1 MNRETPS
8 AEKKDYQKNYLQSLL
23 NGFFFGQALLQG
35 HLHSTYTAHD
45 SDEEDSDY
53 DDDDEEGDEDAGED
67 ADEDGGLVT
76 GEGAG
81 SEDEQML
88 IEDAD

>member
-1 MNRETPS
+1 MHS
-8 AEKKDYQKNYLQSLL
+8 AY
-23 NGFFFGQALLQG
+23 AP
-35 HLHSTYTAHD
+35 HD

-53 DDDDEEGDEDAGED
+53 DDDDEDGDEDAGED
-67 ADEDGGLVT
+67 EDEEGGMVT
-76 GEGAG
+76 GEEGAG

>member
-1 MNRETPS
+1 M
-8 AEKKDYQKNYLQSLL
+8 
-23 NGFFFGQALLQG
+23 
-35 HLHSTYTAHD
+35 HSTYATHD

-53 DDDDEEGDEDAGED
+53 DDDDEDGDEDAGED
-67 ADEDGGLVT
+67 EDEEGGMVT
-76 GEGAG
+76 GEEAGAG